1 MLILFPIKVDDIMKI
16 KKIYDFESKFTKEE
30 LKEMKKE
37 YVEEII
43 WTKEEEQKFLI
54 ILHDMF

>member
-1 MLILFPIKVDDIMKI
+1 MKI

-37 YVEEII
+37 YGENFDTIFDDKELDDIKEDGEEIVL
-43 WTKEEEQKFLI
+43 TKEE
-54 ILHDMF
+54 